1 MKSKMEK
8 TTTTTMQKIC
18 AHVASQA
25 SCQASVSRGRGVRQ
39 VSWFELFT
47 HLQKAFLGSRAL

>member
-1 MKSKMEK
+1 MEK